1 MPRNVN
7 SPTSMIRV
15 GAGDET
21 GDYYI
26 TFCNLP
32 FHSTWQGI
40 KDWVSTSCPVDY
52 VEIFPLSSS
61 GWIRLKGKENFT
73 TALAYMENEPFKERC
88 LIIDGRNET
97 EPLEIRVRETNPLR
111 PRSNRRASLNGGS
124 RGQRA
129 TPRQIPSPYQAA
141 TPRRRRTGSFNR
153 SEADAVGHA
162 DGTEGL
168 ANDDYLAL
176 AHFMLS
182 MSLQNTMRM
191 HYYTM
196 PLAYPVYNGGSYTM
210 GNFGNSPYYYDNP
223 SREES
228 TVADEGSQDN

>member
-97 EPLEIRVRETNPLR
+97 EPLEIR
-111 PRSNRRASLNGGS
+111 
-124 RGQRA
+124 
-129 TPRQIPSPYQAA
+129 AA

-210 GNFGNSPYYYDNP
+210 GNFGNTPYYYDGP
-223 SREES
+223 GREES